1 MSIYYTGLSAEQ
13 VAESRQKFGANV
25 IHFPMQPSLTDKIS
39 WVNQSWQIRLL
50 LGINFSILLFI
61 SFCRTQ
67 MHAILPKAD
76 SRAGCTG
83 LPSGVQMFRNRQSL
97 R

>member
-50 LGINFSILLFI
+50 LASKCL
-61 SFCRTQ
+61 
-67 MHAILPKAD
+67 
-76 SRAGCTG
+76 
-83 LPSGVQMFRNRQSL
+83 
-97 R
+97 